1 MVIQK
6 KKNQFFAIKKID
18 IIFFWELFFT
28 KWQNFAQ
35 KNASIKLHQ

>member
-6 KKNQFFAIKKID
+6 TLDKFLATKKIG
-18 IIFFWELFFT
+18 IIFCVEFFFT

-35 KNASIKLHQ
+35 KNASINLHQ